1 MIGKQHEF
9 SPHVGSKSARR
20 KNGRGGWGQH
30 RCAPGCIVSMSGP
43 QWRAQQKRSWTC
55 GEHMEG
61 HVCMYEHE
69 CAWGH
74 ANASLVGRRRVR
86 WSAASGGGGANQ
98 LSVSERA
105 RIRVDRLC
113 CGAASVSEVACV
125 CMYGAAAGS
134 LALVRARCDESL
146 PSTCEAGKGLELRGT
161 CGCVAALALC
171 LGVCRRSSALRG
183 TFNSSTVELEAL
195 SCAERGARMCCGC
208 ADKCHVATHMAAH
221 RPVVLTANVV

>member
-161 CGCVAALALC
+161 CGCVACGGSGAVSRCVSAQ
-171 LGVCRRSSALRG
+171 LGSARYFQLVNCGAGGSLVCREGR
-183 TFNSSTVELEAL
+183 T
-195 SCAERGARMCCGC
+195 
-208 ADKCHVATHMAAH
+208 HV
-221 RPVVLTANVV
+221 LWLC